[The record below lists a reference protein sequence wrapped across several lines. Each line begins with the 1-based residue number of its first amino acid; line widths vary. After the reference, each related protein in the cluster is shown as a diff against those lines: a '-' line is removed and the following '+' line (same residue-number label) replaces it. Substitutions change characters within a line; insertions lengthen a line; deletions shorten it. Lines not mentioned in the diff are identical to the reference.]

1 MRIAPSS
8 IPEERMNAGGFGVA
22 IVPAVATMAT
32 GRAVGRRDDDR
43 TRAGPMSAGAAVDEA
58 VVGGARAPWKAA
70 VAPYAKPR
78 LARTLLDVASS
89 VLPYLALL
97 IAMYLLL
104 DVSIVGAV
112 ALAPLAAGFLLRTFV
127 VFHDCTHGSL
137 FETKRANRRLGT
149 VLGLLMYTPFESWA
163 HSHAVHHATAG
174 DLDRRGIGDVP
185 TLAVAEY
192 NARTPRGR
200 LAYRLF
206 RHPLVMFGLGPLL
219 SVVIMPRLVP
229 KDLRPR
235 LRRSIIRTNV
245 AVGVAVV
252 ALCWLMGW
260 WQYLIVQW
268 PVAWLASSAG
278 IFLFYVQHQFEDV
291 YWENSSN
298 WDYADAAIRGSS
310 FLNLPPVLR
319 YFTGN
324 IGYHHVH
331 HLSARIPNYNLR
343 RAHDELDLFGAVPTL
358 TIADGVRA
366 TRLKL
371 WDEQRGRLVTFADA
385 RARA

>member
-1 MRIAPSS
+1 
-8 IPEERMNAGGFGVA
+8 MNAAGVQVEA
-22 IVPAVATMAT
+22 I
-32 GRAVGRRDDDR
+32 
-43 TRAGPMSAGAAVDEA
+43 
-58 VVGGARAPWKAA
+58 GGARSPWKVA
-70 VAPYAKPR
+70 VASYATPS
-78 LARTLLDVASS
+78 LFRTVLDIVTS
-89 VLPYLALL
+89 VVPYLTLL
-97 IAMYLLL
+97 IAMYVLL
-104 DVSIVGAV
+104 DVSVVFAL
-112 ALAPLAAGFLLRTFV
+112 ALAPLAAGFLLRTFI

-137 FETKRANRRLGT
+137 FETKAANRRLGT
-149 VLGLLMYTPFESWA
+149 FLGLLMYTPFESWR

-174 DLDRRGIGDVP
+174 DLDRRGVGDVP
-185 TLAVAEY
+185 TLTVAEY

-206 RHPLVMFGLGPLL
+206 RNPLVMFGLGPILT
-219 SVVIMPRLVP
+219 VVIMPRLVP
-229 KDLRPR
+229 KDARPR

-245 AVGVAVV
+245 ALAVMVAG
-252 ALCWLMGW
+252 LCQLMGW

-268 PVAWLASSAG
+268 PVAWLAASAG

-291 YWENSSN
+291 YWANSDN

-310 FLNLPPVLR
+310 FLRLPPVLR

-324 IGYHHVH
+324 IGFHHVH

-343 RAHDELDLFGAVPTL
+343 RAHEELDVFRGVPVL

-371 WDEQRGRLVTFADA
+371 WDEQRGRLVTFAEA
-385 RARA
+385 RAAA

>member
-1 MRIAPSS
+1 
-8 IPEERMNAGGFGVA
+8 
-22 IVPAVATMAT
+22 
-32 GRAVGRRDDDR
+32 
-43 TRAGPMSAGAAVDEA
+43 MSAAAGLQAEA
-58 VVGGARAPWKAA
+58 IGGARSPWTAA
-70 VAPYAKPR
+70 VARYAKPS
-78 LARTLLDVASS
+78 LSRTLLDIVTS
-89 VLPYLALL
+89 VVPYLTLL
-97 IAMYLLL
+97 IAMYVLL
-104 DVSIVGAV
+104 DVSGVLALC
-112 ALAPLAAGFLLRTFV
+112 LAPLAAGFLLRTFV

-137 FETKRANRRLGT
+137 FATKAANRRLGT
-149 VLGLLMYTPFESWA
+149 FLGLLMYTPFESWR

-174 DLDRRGIGDVP
+174 DLDRRGVGDVP
-185 TLAVAEY
+185 TLTVAEY

-206 RHPLVMFGLGPLL
+206 RNPLVMFGLGPILT
-219 SVVIMPRLVP
+219 VVIMPRLVP
-229 KDLRPR
+229 KDARPR

-245 AVGVAVV
+245 AIAVMVAG
-252 ALCWLMGW
+252 LSLLIGW

-291 YWENSSN
+291 YWENSDN

-324 IGYHHVH
+324 IGFHHVH

-343 RAHDELDLFGAVPTL
+343 RAHEELDVFRGVPTL

-371 WDEQRGRLVTFADA
+371 WDECRGRLVTFAEA
-385 RARA
+385 RAAA

>member
-1 MRIAPSS
+1 
-8 IPEERMNAGGFGVA
+8 
-22 IVPAVATMAT
+22 
-32 GRAVGRRDDDR
+32 
-43 TRAGPMSAGAAVDEA
+43 MSAAGVQAEA
-58 VVGGARAPWKAA
+58 SGGARSPWKTA
-70 VAPYAKPR
+70 VAHYATPSIPRTVLDIVTSVVPYA
-78 LARTLLDVASS
+78 
-89 VLPYLALL
+89 ALL

-104 DVSIVGAV
+104 DVSVVLAL

-137 FETKRANRRLGT
+137 FETKAANRRLGT
-149 VLGLLMYTPFESWA
+149 FLGLLMYTPFESWR
-163 HSHAVHHATAG
+163 HSHAVHHATSG
-174 DLDRRGIGDVP
+174 DLDRRGVGDVP
-185 TLAVAEY
+185 TLTVAEY
-192 NARTPRGR
+192 NTRTPRGR

-206 RHPLVMFGLGPLL
+206 RNPVVMFGLGPIL

-229 KDLRPR
+229 KGARPR
-235 LRRSIIRTNV
+235 LRRSIIRTNIAI
-245 AVGVAVV
+245 AVIVV
-252 ALCWLMGW
+252 GLCLLMGW

-291 YWENSSN
+291 YWENSDN
-298 WDYADAAIRGSS
+298 WDFADAAIRGSS
-310 FLNLPPVLR
+310 FLKLPPVLR

-324 IGYHHVH
+324 IGFHHVH

-343 RAHDELDLFGAVPTL
+343 RAHEELDVFRTVPTL

-371 WDEQRGRLVTFADA
+371 WDERRGRLVTFAEA
-385 RARA
+385 RAA

>member
-1 MRIAPSS
+1 
-8 IPEERMNAGGFGVA
+8 
-22 IVPAVATMAT
+22 
-32 GRAVGRRDDDR
+32 
-43 TRAGPMSAGAAVDEA
+43 MSAAGTVQGAG
-58 VVGGARAPWKAA
+58 VGGARAPWKAA

-104 DVSIVGAV
+104 DVSVVGAL
-112 ALAPLAAGFLLRTFV
+112 ALAPLAAGFLLRTFI

-185 TLAVAEY
+185 TLTVAEY
-192 NARTPRGR
+192 NARTWRGR

-229 KDLRPR
+229 KDARPR

-245 AVGVAVV
+245 VVGVAVV
-252 ALCWLMGW
+252 ALCLLMGW

-278 IFLFYVQHQFEDV
+278 IFLFYVQHQFEHV

-310 FLNLPPVLR
+310 YLKLPAVLR

-343 RAHDELDLFGAVPTL
+343 RAHDELDLFRAVPTL
-358 TIADGVRA
+358 TIADGMRA

-371 WDEQRGRLVTFADA
+371 WDEQRGRLVTFAAA